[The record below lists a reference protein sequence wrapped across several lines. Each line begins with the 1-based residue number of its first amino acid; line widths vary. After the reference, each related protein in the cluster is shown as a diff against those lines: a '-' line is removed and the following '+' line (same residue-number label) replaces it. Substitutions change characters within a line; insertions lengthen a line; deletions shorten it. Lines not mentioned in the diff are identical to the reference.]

1 MLFRSV
7 EDQPHKSAGFLTGVP
22 APAGAGLAFLPLYL
36 WIVTDNALFR
46 EPYIVAPWLAFIAM
60 LMISNVATFSWGS
73 IRLRRTI
80 RLEAI
85 LLLALVGTALFAEP
99 LWTLIVVCIGY
110 VALIPFS
117 IRSYSKVKQRR
128 AAEHNTAA
136 SGPSA

>member
-1 MLFRSV
+1 MCSSDL
-7 EDQPHKSAGFLTGVP
+7 
-22 APAGAGLAFLPLYL
+22 L
-36 WIVTDNALFR
+36 WIVTNNALFR

-99 LWTLIVVCIGY
+99 LWTLILVSISY
-110 VALIPFS
+110 VAVIPFS
-117 IRSYSKVKQRR
+117 MRSYAKVKRRR
-128 AAEHNTAA
+128 AAELA
-136 SGPSA
+136 SVASSPSA